1 VKTMDEEIVSRL
13 KIIEDSLSKLKK
25 IAEKSRNEY
34 LRDPYIQAAAERFL
48 HKAIEATIDLGN
60 ILIAKKCKRT
70 PKSYVD
76 IFNILEE
83 EGLISHEL
91 AEEGQGMAKFRNL
104 LVHGYIRVDPKL
116 VYEILKTKLDVILR
130 ISREIVN
137 RLKNTTQ

>member
-1 VKTMDEEIVSRL
+1 MTYFFISIK
-13 KIIEDSLSKLKK
+13 ED
-25 IAEKSRNEY
+25 
-34 LRDPYIQAAAERFL
+34 
-48 HKAIEATIDLGN
+48 